1 MLLGVVKRGLWLG
14 EMVVDVAGDVALEAA
29 ECFFFGEALFHASR
43 DVVAGSWVAD
53 HAGDDDVPQ
62 RRVRVAIAAP
72 VESVSLVFATA
83 GIDGC
88 DTAEMSEAGFVAELF
103 GIVAGCDEQCAAM
116 SVPTP
121 TSAGSS
127 GAVSATRISRMASML
142 VISSSSARAR
152 RASRRSVNFVAEM
165 MSRRWPGR

>member
-14 EMVVDVAGDVALEAA
+14 EMVVHVAGDVALEAA
-29 ECFFFGEALFHASR
+29 ECFFLGEALFHASR

-103 GIVAGCDEQCAAM
+103 GIVAGCDEQCAGDVGADTDERRELGRGLGDKDLEDG
-116 SVPTP
+116 VD
-121 TSAGSS
+121 AGDFFFERE
-127 GAVSATRISRMASML
+127 GAAG
-142 VISSSSARAR
+142 
-152 RASRRSVNFVAEM
+152 E
-165 MSRRWPGR
+165 